1 MNINVSPVMGPTLE
15 CKIRARTRKY
25 KRKATSPKGE
35 LSDVK
40 KDLVSYIC
48 ATTTEGA
55 GGAMPR
61 LSVILDKLY
70 NYSLKF
76 YKQ

>member
-1 MNINVSPVMGPTLE
+1 MNINVSPVMGPALE
-15 CKIRARTRKY
+15 CKKRARTRKY

-40 KDLVSYIC
+40 KDLVSDIC

-55 GGAMPR
+55 GGAR

-76 YKQ
+76 DKQ

>member
-1 MNINVSPVMGPTLE
+1 MLVLSWGRRWNVEKSKNG
-15 CKIRARTRKY
+15 KY

-40 KDLVSYIC
+40 KDLVSDVC
-48 ATTTEGA
+48 AIDTEGA

>member
-15 CKIRARTRKY
+15 CKKKARTRKY

-40 KDLVSYIC
+40 KGLGLRYLRHDH
-48 ATTTEGA
+48 
-55 GGAMPR
+55 
-61 LSVILDKLY
+61 
-70 NYSLKF
+70 
-76 YKQ
+76 